1 MTAEEQLLASL
12 LAANQ
17 ELLEAFRVY
26 DDLERLALAE
36 REEREVEERSRVEQ
50 RIDRRVCLF
59 AFPQQSLFWMLTC
72 LLQSNSRFN
81 ISQRTAQ

>member
-1 MTAEEQLLASL
+1 MTAEEQLLAAL

-36 REEREVEERSRVEQ
+36 KEEREVQERSMVEQ
-50 RIDRRVCLF
+50 RIDRRVCPL
-59 AFPQQSLFWMLTC
+59 
-72 LLQSNSRFN
+72 
-81 ISQRTAQ
+81 ISMRLCFSER